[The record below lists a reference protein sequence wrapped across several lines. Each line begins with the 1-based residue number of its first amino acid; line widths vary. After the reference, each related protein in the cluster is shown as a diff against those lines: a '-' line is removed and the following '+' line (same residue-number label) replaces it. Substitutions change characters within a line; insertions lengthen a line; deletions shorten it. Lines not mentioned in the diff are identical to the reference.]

1 MLRNYQ
7 NPRNFIRIRTLQST
21 PKGLPQETQRSTN
34 PPESTSFR
42 TFTGHRPNPLET
54 FQKPSDGERI
64 DLNSRR
70 FLTSQS
76 AKCDVLGP
84 EARFPRELTCK
95 MRWGFAKD
103 DIFWHHSRL
112 MGAGWCKINEGFA
125 KAVVFLTPSSFN
137 GRRVAQ
143 NTRRL
148 CQRCRFFDT
157 TLVYFTHRNY
167 DEKTKHRKKTV
178 AKNVAK
184 VCSFVGPSESA
195 LIYA

>member
-7 NPRNFIRIRTLQST
+7 NPCNFIRIRTLQST

-64 DLNSRR
+64 DVNSRR
-70 FLTSQS
+70 FLTSKS

-95 MRWGFAKD
+95 MRWGFAKYV
-103 DIFWHHSRL
+103 IFLTPLSFNGRR
-112 MGAGWCKINEGFA
+112 
-125 KAVVFLTPSSFN
+125 VVQNKRRVCQSCCFLTPSSFN

-157 TLVYFTHRNY
+157 TLVYFTPRNY
-167 DEKTKHRKKTV
+167 DEKTKPRKKTSRQ
-178 AKNVAK
+178 KRCK
-184 VCSFVGPSESA
+184 G
-195 LIYA
+195 L